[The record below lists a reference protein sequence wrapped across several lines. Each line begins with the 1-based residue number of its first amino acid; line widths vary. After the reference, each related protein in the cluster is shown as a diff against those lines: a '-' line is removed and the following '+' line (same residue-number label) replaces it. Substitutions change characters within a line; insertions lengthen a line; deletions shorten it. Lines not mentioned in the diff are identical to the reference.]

1 MDLPEG
7 WHEEREGK
15 IFDQSG
21 SLRVFSY
28 SCTRRDLSVIT
39 CFTRYQVVYFNSEC
53 VVDRTMWK
61 YFDPYDPIG
70 GCDILHSEP
79 PAEEGGNR
87 EASEKCKVWLDKE
100 YLDWRNPLAYWV

>member
-1 MDLPEG
+1 
-7 WHEEREGK
+7 
-15 IFDQSG
+15 
-21 SLRVFSY
+21 
-28 SCTRRDLSVIT
+28 
-39 CFTRYQVVYFNSEC
+39 
-53 VVDRTMWK
+53 MWK